1 MNETALRPRYKFS
14 SQLSTDEIRE
24 RLKTALKDDN
34 LNIFSLQY
42 RSVSHHLI
50 ISFPAVH
57 RHFWSP
63 TLDVNLEKGAE
74 EKITIHLLIGPEA
87 SIWTMFMFIYTIAGL
102 AVLTGI
108 VLGYS
113 QFSLGKGTFLLWL
126 IPIGS
131 AVFLVFYFAAIAGK
145 GKAQEQMKQLM
156 YFFKNAVGEDEL
168 EQIVPE

>member
-14 SQLSTDEIRE
+14 SKLSIDEIRE
-24 RLKTALKDDN
+24 RLKTALKDEDGN
-34 LNIFSLQY
+34 TFKLQH

-63 TLDVNLEKGAE
+63 TLDVNMEKGADG
-74 EKITIHLLIGPEA
+74 KTTVRLLMGPEA
-87 SIWTMFMFIYTIAGL
+87 SIWTMFMFFYTVAGL

-126 IPIGS
+126 IPIGT
-131 AVFLVFYFAAIAGK
+131 ALFFVFYFAAIAGK
-145 GKAQEQMKQLM
+145 VKAQEQMKHLM
-156 YFFKNAVGEDEL
+156 VFFKNAVGEDEL
-168 EQIVPE
+168 DVVVPE